1 MTAISGVEFL
11 IWLLI
16 AASTIAVLAK
26 YLRIPY
32 TVALVLGGLLLS
44 LLRLP
49 FLSPLQP
56 DQRPHWL
63 TPDVILILFLP
74 ALVFEGSVKIQ
85 VRDLLR
91 DWAPLLVLANVGVLL
106 ATLVTGYL
114 VHWAIGLP
122 ILIALLFGAIISCH
136 RSYFRPCH
144 LQRSQMDKRL
154 SVIIEGESLLND
166 GTAVVVFQI
175 LFAGV
180 VAGGLG
186 GGKGIGQF
194 LLAVVGGAVL
204 GFGVG
209 YTGSKITQTID
220 DPQIEITLTTIVAY
234 GSYLLANHLHLSGV
248 IATASAGLMVGNFG
262 AKKGMSAQTRTA
274 LESFWEY
281 IAFVDELPSVFAHRP
296 GGPHRCPGSRLAS
309 CTFRNR
315 GRADRPV
322 PFCLSSGS
330 GEQHVCREHSPS
342 LAACDGLGWF
352 ARCPGSG
359 FSTQPRQHL
368 PLPRSDTGLDLW
380 SRRFFHPAARPH
392 SEAIAQGPGPCRRS
406 SLSEHSVLL
415 KIRLL
420 SMRNQ
425 QERSHTIAILV
436 RELGLL
442 WKKLNENGRNNLP
455 FSPISAFAPVMES
468 ISYVE

>member
-1 MTAISGVEFL
+1 MTAISSVEFL

-91 DWAPLLVLANVGVLL
+91 DWAPLLFLANVGVLL

-114 VHWAIGLP
+114 VHWAIGVP
-122 ILIALLFGAIISCH
+122 ILIALMFGAIISATDPISVLAIFKDL
-136 RSYFRPCH
+136 R
-144 LQRSQMDKRL
+144 MNKRL

-194 LLAVVGGAVL
+194 FLAVVGGAAL

-209 YTGSKITQTID
+209 YMGSKITQTID
-220 DPQIEITLTTIVAY
+220 DPQIEITLTTIIAY

-281 IAFVDELPSVFAHRP
+281 LAFVMNSLVFLLIGLEVHLDALAHAWRPALFAIAAVLIGRSLSVYLLVPVSNMFAENIPIRWQHVMVW
-296 GGPHRCPGSRLAS
+296 GGLRGALALALALS
-309 CTFRNR
+309 LDNTFPYRDR
-315 GRADRPV
+315 ILDLTFGVVVFSILLQGLTVKPLLRVLGLADGRA
-322 PFCLSSGS
+322 
-330 GEQHVCREHSPS
+330 
-342 LAACDGLGWF
+342 
-352 ARCPGSG
+352 
-359 FSTQPRQHL
+359 
-368 PLPRSDTGLDLW
+368 
-380 SRRFFHPAARPH
+380 
-392 SEAIAQGPGPCRRS
+392 
-406 SLSEHSVLL
+406 
-415 KIRLL
+415 
-420 SMRNQ
+420 
-425 QERSHTIAILV
+425 
-436 RELGLL
+436 
-442 WKKLNENGRNNLP
+442 
-455 FSPISAFAPVMES
+455 
-468 ISYVE
+468 

>member
-1 MTAISGVEFL
+1 MTAISSVEFL

-91 DWAPLLVLANVGVLL
+91 DWAPLLFLANVGVLL

-114 VHWAIGLP
+114 VHWAIGVP
-122 ILIALLFGAIISCH
+122 ILIALMFGAIISATDPISVLAIFKDL
-136 RSYFRPCH
+136 R
-144 LQRSQMDKRL
+144 MNKRL

-194 LLAVVGGAVL
+194 LLAVVGGAAL

-209 YTGSKITQTID
+209 YMGSKITQTID
-220 DPQIEITLTTIVAY
+220 DPQIEITLTTIIAY

-281 IAFVDELPSVFAHRP
+281 LAFVMNSLVFLLIGLEVHLDALAHAWRPALFAIAAVLIGRSLSVYLLVPASNMFAENIPIRWQHVMVW
-296 GGPHRCPGSRLAS
+296 GGLRGALALALALS
-309 CTFRNR
+309 LDNTFPYRDR
-315 GRADRPV
+315 ILDLTFGVVVFSILLQGLTVKPLLRVLGLADGRA
-322 PFCLSSGS
+322 
-330 GEQHVCREHSPS
+330 
-342 LAACDGLGWF
+342 
-352 ARCPGSG
+352 
-359 FSTQPRQHL
+359 
-368 PLPRSDTGLDLW
+368 
-380 SRRFFHPAARPH
+380 
-392 SEAIAQGPGPCRRS
+392 
-406 SLSEHSVLL
+406 
-415 KIRLL
+415 
-420 SMRNQ
+420 
-425 QERSHTIAILV
+425 
-436 RELGLL
+436 
-442 WKKLNENGRNNLP
+442 
-455 FSPISAFAPVMES
+455 
-468 ISYVE
+468 